1 MTGGPEL
8 SPANVALAFLPILAL
23 MAAILALRWSA
34 PKAGAVAWLIAASA
48 GFFFFGADVVLLGM
62 GSAKGLSLSLFVLS
76 IIWMAVLLYNV
87 IDQLGGITVIGSTMT
102 RLAREPL
109 ALALLVGW
117 AFPGFM
123 QGMTGFGVPVAV
135 AAPLLVFAGFTP
147 ARAAAIV
154 LVGHAWAVSF
164 GSLGSSFYTIQLV
177 TGIPG
182 EEIGPRMAL
191 LFILPI
197 LASGFAVAHIQGGM
211 ASARRGAPLILM
223 AGAVMGF
230 SMWLMATIGAPQ
242 IASIV
247 SGLVGCAAVWLLSR
261 TLPFYRGAGHP
272 EPEAEPEAAPVMAP
286 EEAGIPTAEQQPEPE
301 QAGKGPGFHLAFL
314 PYYLILLLSVL
325 TQIPAIRELGAGLQ
339 WGLDYPAAQT
349 ALGFQVEGREDYAR
363 ITLLRHP
370 APLIL
375 ISLIATYLVYLLM
388 GRWRPGTGV
397 RAARGTLKRCV
408 RASVAIPMMLMMA
421 LVMTDTGMTA
431 LLGSAIAT
439 GAGWSFPLFSPYIG
453 VLGSFMT
460 GSNTNSNVMFGAL
473 QIQAA
478 SALGVNAVTVAS
490 VQSIGGSLGSSIAP
504 AKVLVGTA
512 VVGLSG
518 QEGRVLRRTV
528 PYCLGIALL
537 VGLQALLLTRPWE
550 AR

>member
-1 MTGGPEL
+1 MTDGPEL
-8 SPANVALAFLPILAL
+8 SLVNVGLAFLPILAL
-23 MAAILALRWSA
+23 MAAILALKWSA

-48 GFFFFGADVVLLGM
+48 AFLFFGADTALLGI

-76 IIWMAVLLYNV
+76 IVWTSVLLYNV
-87 IDQLGGITVIGSTMT
+87 IDQLGGITIIGSTMT

-109 ALALLVGW
+109 VLALMVGW
-117 AFPGFM
+117 AFSGFM
-123 QGMTGFGVPVAV
+123 QGVSGFGVPVAV
-135 AAPLLVFAGFTP
+135 AAPLLVFAGFKP

-164 GSLGSSFYTIQLV
+164 GSLGSSYYTIQLV

-182 EEIGPRMAL
+182 EQIGPHMAL

-197 LASGFAVAHIQGGM
+197 VASGFAVAHIQGGM
-211 ASARRGAPLILM
+211 SSVRRGAPLILTV
-223 AGAVMGF
+223 GAAMGF
-230 SMWLMATIGAPQ
+230 CTWLMAVIGAPQ

-247 SGLVGCAAVWLLSR
+247 SGLVGCAAVWLLGR
-261 TLPFYRGAGHP
+261 TLALYRSAAQQP
-272 EPEAEPEAAPVMAP
+272 DPEAAAALDAS
-286 EEAGIPTAEQQPEPE
+286 EEKAEGPTSARRQERAGA
-301 QAGKGPGFHLAFL
+301 GPGFHLAFL

-325 TQIPAIRELGAGLQ
+325 TQIPGIRELGAGLQ
-339 WGLDYPAAQT
+339 WGLDYPAAET

-363 ITLLRHP
+363 ISLLRHP

-375 ISLIATYLVYLLM
+375 ISLIVAYLVNVFA
-388 GRWRPGTGV
+388 GRWRSGTGMS
-397 RAARGTLKRCV
+397 AARLTYNQCAPATMGI
-408 RASVAIPMMLMMA
+408 AMMLMMA
-421 LVMTDTGMTA
+421 LVMTDTGMTV
-431 LLGSAIAT
+431 LLGRTIAS

-473 QIQAA
+473 QIEAA
-478 SALGVNAVTVAS
+478 AALGVNAVTVAS
-490 VQSIGGSLGSSIAP
+490 VQSIGGSLGSAIAP

-518 QEGRVLRRTV
+518 QEGSVMRRAI
-528 PYCLGIALL
+528 PYCLGIAFL
-537 VGLQALLLTRPWE
+537 VGVQALLLTRPWE
-550 AR
+550 AK